1 MAQLTN
7 NEKSP
12 FTDVVRLTFQDMITN
27 SVALLA
33 GTYKIAQI
41 PVSGGVDLVAV
52 ARPTAF
58 TDATTINISGV
69 GTTSGTPTEYI
80 AASTSIGGTSA
91 FTPVANTGSAFVLA
105 PGASYSQATA
115 STIKAGSLPVS
126 LSATAVP
133 IYLKLS
139 AVPASTEKTG
149 ELVIGLRIVDIGRFL
164 NA

>member
-41 PVSGGVDLVAV
+41 PASGGVDLVAV
-52 ARPTAF
+52 ARPVAF
-58 TDATTINISGV
+58 TNATTINISGV
-69 GTTSGTPTEYI
+69 GTTSETPTEYI
-80 AASTSIGGTSA
+80 AASTSIGGTGA
-91 FTPVANTGSAFVLA
+91 FTPVANTGSLFV
-105 PGASYSQATA
+105 QTA
-115 STIKAGSLPVS
+115 GTTTVEAGSLPVS

-139 AVPASTEKTG
+139 AVPTSTEKTG
-149 ELVIGLRIVDIGRFL
+149 ELVIGFRIIDLGRFL

>member
-1 MAQLTN
+1 MSQLTN

-12 FTDVVRLTFQDMITN
+12 FTHVVNLTYQDMISN

-52 ARPTAF
+52 ARPVAF

-69 GTTSGTPTEYI
+69 GTTSGTPVEYI
-80 AASTSIGGTSA
+80 AASTSIGGTGA
-91 FTPVANTGSAFVLA
+91 FTPVANTGSLFVQSS
-105 PGASYSQATA
+105 GGT
-115 STIKAGSLPVS
+115 TVKAGSLPVS
-126 LSATAVP
+126 LSATVVP
-133 IYLKLS
+133 IFLKLS
-139 AVPASTEKTG
+139 AVPAATEKTG
-149 ELVIGLRIVDIGRFL
+149 ELVIGFRIVDIGRFL

>member
-41 PVSGGVDLVAV
+41 PASGGVDLVAV
-52 ARPTAF
+52 ARPVAF
-58 TDATTINISGV
+58 TNATTINIDGI

-91 FTPVANTGSAFVLA
+91 FTPVANTGSLFV
-105 PGASYSQATA
+105 QAAGT
-115 STIKAGSLPVS
+115 TTVEAGSLPVS
-126 LSATAVP
+126 LSATTVP
-133 IYLKLS
+133 IYLKLG
-139 AVPASTEKTG
+139 AVPTSTEKTG
-149 ELVIGLRIVDIGRFL
+149 ELVIGFRIIDLGRFL

>member
-41 PVSGGVDLVAV
+41 PASGGVDLVAV
-52 ARPTAF
+52 ARPIAF
-58 TDATTINISGV
+58 TNATTIEISGV

-80 AASTSIGGTSA
+80 AAALSIGGTSA
-91 FTPVANTGSAFVLA
+91 FTPVANTGSLFVQSA
-105 PGASYSQATA
+105 GT
-115 STIKAGSLPVS
+115 TTVEAGSLPVS
-126 LSATAVP
+126 LSATTVP

-139 AVPASTEKTG
+139 AVPTSTEKTG
-149 ELVIGLRIVDIGRFL
+149 ELIIGFRIVDLGRFV